1 MYCEFYFPISFIHLQ
16 SFKDSKPGF
25 LPFLEK
31 FQPKMGVKVRETDR
45 ALQRIITSLLIFG
58 LSSFL
63 QDRSG
68 ELIIGFV
75 LPVFVFFV
83 QALVFMLPVL
93 DHQLVCIVQAW
104 VFMLQ
109 VLDHQLVFV
118 VQALIFMILAVASI
132 RPQLVCIV

>member
-1 MYCEFYFPISFIHLQ
+1 
-16 SFKDSKPGF
+16 
-25 LPFLEK
+25 
-31 FQPKMGVKVRETDR
+31 MGVRVSETDR

-75 LPVFVFFV
+75 LPVFVCIV
-83 QALVFMLPVL
+83 QALVFMLP
-93 DHQLVCIVQAW
+93 
-104 VFMLQ
+104 

-118 VQALIFMILAVASI
+118 VQALIFMIPAVASI

>member
-1 MYCEFYFPISFIHLQ
+1 
-16 SFKDSKPGF
+16 
-25 LPFLEK
+25 
-31 FQPKMGVKVRETDR
+31 MGVRVRETDTT
-45 ALQRIITSLLIFG
+45 LQRIITSLLIFG

-63 QDRSG
+63 QDRAG

-75 LPVFVFFV
+75 LPVFVCIV

-109 VLDHQLVFV
+109 ELDHQFVFV
-118 VQALIFMILAVASI
+118 VQALIFMIPAVANI
-132 RPQLVCIV
+132 RPQHVCIV